1 MKNISKRVTILVFT
15 LLVASLMTVPISA
28 VNNRDFDELQQVITE
43 IYYESDNSVVEKRLK
58 IEKLVLSFDVDYMNN
73 IYNTSYTNKELLERI
88 LYELEHYNYELE
100 QLDKNR
106 TLSYCGANFNTSGWN
121 YNRFFRNK
129 SNTIQLAYDLEKV
142 ANDTTL
148 IGIPSA
154 IIALLGPIGQA
165 IATGMGIGTIFNV
178 WFYSGWASAL
188 RYNNEGHACGTVSD
202 LNKFFPN
209 YSVWSQV
216 GF

>member
-15 LLVASLMTVPISA
+15 LLVVSLMIVPISA

-43 IYYESDNSVVEKRLK
+43 IYYESDNSVVEKRIK
-58 IEKLVLSFDVDYMNN
+58 IEKLVLSFDVDYMNH

-88 LYELEHYNYELE
+88 LYELEHYNNELE

-129 SNTIQLAYDLEKV
+129 PKQ
-142 ANDTTL
+142 
-148 IGIPSA
+148 
-154 IIALLGPIGQA
+154 
-165 IATGMGIGTIFNV
+165 
-178 WFYSGWASAL
+178 
-188 RYNNEGHACGTVSD
+188 YNS
-202 LNKFFPN
+202 LMI
-209 YSVWSQV
+209 
-216 GF
+216 

>member
-1 MKNISKRVTILVFT
+1 M
-15 LLVASLMTVPISA
+15 
-28 VNNRDFDELQQVITE
+28 ITE

-88 LYELEHYNYELE
+88 LYELEHYNYELG
-100 QLDKNR
+100 QLDKNI

-121 YNRFFRNK
+121 YIRFFRNK

-154 IIALLGPIGQA
+154 IIA
-165 IATGMGIGTIFNV
+165 
-178 WFYSGWASAL
+178 
-188 RYNNEGHACGTVSD
+188 
-202 LNKFFPN
+202 
-209 YSVWSQV
+209 
-216 GF
+216 